1 MADFE
6 IKSERELVRRYF
18 IEGPGK
24 ETPVGRALANTLIKV
39 YGRAMTLDEVLTT
52 FIWQLNG
59 QYWFPTRN
67 TYDKYLAAVTG
78 RLKPRRPRHPHCLVH
93 RKKK

>member
-1 MADFE
+1 MPAIE
-6 IKSERELVRRYF
+6 INSERELVRRYF

-24 ETPVGRALANTLIKV
+24 ETPVGRALANTLIQV

-59 QYWFPTRN
+59 QCWFPTRN
-67 TYDKYLAAVTG
+67 AYYKYLAAVTG
-78 RLKPRRPRHPHCLVH
+78 RPKSRRPRHPHCLVH
-93 RKKK
+93 QKKK